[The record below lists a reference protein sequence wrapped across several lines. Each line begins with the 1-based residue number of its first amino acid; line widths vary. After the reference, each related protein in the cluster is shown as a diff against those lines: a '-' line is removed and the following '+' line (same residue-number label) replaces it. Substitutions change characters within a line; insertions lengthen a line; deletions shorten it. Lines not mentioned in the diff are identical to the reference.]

1 MIDEMRDEAHDE
13 LWSTQLKSNF
23 VKIGGHCPSEG
34 GDKAFFCIS
43 RNHMTTESSDLVGEI
58 PDPKSQKL

>member
-34 GDKAFFCIS
+34 GDKAIFSYHVI
-43 RNHMTTESSDLVGEI
+43 T
-58 PDPKSQKL
+58 